1 MPEVD
6 VGPDVDADAEDVDPD
21 DVDVDAVAVADVDPD
36 DGEPVVALSSDVPV
50 VLLPP
55 LEVNGS
61 PASELL
67 MLDSATPNTGLGLKQ
82 ADNPRARAQTATLG
96 RLDTPRQK

>member
-6 VGPDVDADAEDVDPD
+6 VDPDVDADAADVDPD
-21 DVDVDAVAVADVDPD
+21 DVDAVAVADVDPD

-67 MLDSATPNTGLGLKQ
+67 MLDSATPNAGLGLKQ
-82 ADNPRARAQTATLG
+82 VDNPRVRAQTATLG